1 MKDEGILI
9 KDSNWRNI
17 VVQIK
22 KKNRNRHN
30 LNTSLK
36 WNSIV
41 SGVCK
46 PLSMIVS
53 YIYVP
58 IVLNYLGVE
67 KYGVWSTILTILSWV
82 SYFDIGIGNG
92 LRNRLT
98 ESISEKRNDSDKLVS
113 SAYAFI
119 SIIMICLIIAF
130 SIAAYFIDWNSVL
143 GVKKG
148 LDENLRE
155 IVTISMIFVCLNFI
169 LSLCKNILYAY
180 QKAGIV
186 SLMELATQ
194 IFNLS
199 GVLLF
204 SNFIKASLFA
214 MIIVYGCSMLMVNTG
229 TSIVL
234 YVKHQ
239 DVIPRLHEVNVSIGK
254 DLTSLGIK
262 FFVVQ
267 ICALVLFTTDS
278 LIISMIYGAS
288 DVTPYNTV
296 NKLFTAVS
304 NVYTALLAPIW
315 SAVTKAKAEGNY
327 SWLKKIIKRLNLLMI
342 PFFACA
348 IILAV
353 IFRPLSAW
361 WLQKN
366 LFYSSGLIPLGCVYA
381 CLNIWCNTYS
391 YISNGLELMRM
402 SMITAIVQAVVN
414 IPLSIVLAEN
424 FKMMSTGVLAG
435 TVLSMCISAIVQPIA
450 IRRCIKAKGK
460 SS

>member
-1 MKDEGILI
+1 M
-9 KDSNWRNI
+9 
-17 VVQIK
+17 QIK
-22 KKNRNRHN
+22 RKDRNKHN
-30 LNTSLK
+30 FDTSLK
-36 WNSIV
+36 RNSII
-41 SGVCK
+41 SGICK

-98 ESISEKRNDSDKLVS
+98 QSISEKRKDGGKLVS

-130 SIAAYFIDWNSVL
+130 SVIAYFIDWNSVL
-143 GVKKG
+143 GVKNG

-155 IVTISMIFVCLNFI
+155 IVIISMIFVCLNFI

-194 IFNLS
+194 IINFS

-204 SNFIKASLFA
+204 SNFIKASLFV
-214 MIIVYGCSMLMVNTG
+214 MTIVYGCSMLIVNIG

-239 DVIPRLHEVNVSIGK
+239 DIIPRFHEVDVSVGK

-288 DVTPYNTV
+288 DVTPYSTV

-327 SWLKKIIKRLNLLMI
+327 NWLEKIIKRLNLLML
-342 PFFACA
+342 PFFVGA
-348 IILAV
+348 IILAT
-353 IFRPLSAW
+353 IFRPLSGW
-361 WLQKN
+361 WLQKD
-366 LFYSSGLIPLGCVYA
+366 LLYSNGLIPLGCVYA

-391 YISNGLELMRM
+391 YIANGLELMRM
-402 SMITAIVQAVVN
+402 SMITAIIQAVVN
-414 IPLSIVLAEN
+414 IPLSIVLAET

-450 IRRCIKAKGK
+450 IRKCLKTRNKIL
-460 SS
+460 